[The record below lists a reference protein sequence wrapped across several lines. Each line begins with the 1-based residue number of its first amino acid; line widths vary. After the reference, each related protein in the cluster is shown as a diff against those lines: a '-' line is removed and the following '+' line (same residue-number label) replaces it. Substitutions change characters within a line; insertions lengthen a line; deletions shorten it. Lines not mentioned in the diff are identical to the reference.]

1 MRQEIKRYEDLEV
14 WQLGIELSLR
24 AYDVV
29 ARLPSSE
36 RFELSSQIR
45 RCVVSIPANVA
56 EGHAR
61 RQPKPYLNH
70 VHIAL
75 GSLAEW
81 GTYLVIAD
89 RLGFISP
96 EVFEKER
103 READRLGQMLHAL
116 ARSLEYR
123 IERLKLG
130 LALGA
135 VALCLAG
142 PTALSV
148 LR

>member
-1 MRQEIKRYEDLEV
+1 MRAPIKSYEDLEV
-14 WQLGIELSLR
+14 WQLGIALTLR
-24 AYDVV
+24 AYDIVG
-29 ARLPSSE
+29 RLPASE

-61 RQPKPYLNH
+61 RGQTKAYLNH
-70 VHIAL
+70 VFIAL

-81 GTYLVIAD
+81 GTYLVIAE
-89 RLGFISP
+89 RRQFISADTSDQD
-96 EVFEKER
+96 K

-116 ARSLEYR
+116 TRSLEYR
-123 IERLKLG
+123 VERSRLG
-130 LALGA
+130 LALAGLGLGTA
-135 VALCLAG
+135 VHALL
-142 PTALSV
+142 V

>member
-1 MRQEIKRYEDLEV
+1 MRNAIKSYEDLEV

-29 ARLPSSE
+29 AKLPSSE
-36 RFELSSQIR
+36 RFELSPQIR

-61 RQPKPYLNH
+61 HHSKPYLNH
-70 VHIAL
+70 VYIAL

-81 GTYLVIAD
+81 VTYLVIAN

-96 EVFEKER
+96 EVFDKER

-116 ARSLEYR
+116 ARSLESR

-130 LALGA
+130 LALGGL
-135 VALCLAG
+135 ALCVVG
-142 PTALSV
+142 TAA
-148 LR
+148 LRALG